1 MDYDFQ
7 VGQKYEVTFAGKVR
21 GVFEV
26 KHEEG
31 EYFLQRLQV
40 GGWSEWR
47 GTYTSWSGHFDSLEA
62 LNWSISSSTTM
73 LLVEDEP
80 VTEYKIMSKDEYAE
94 FTAKTFKGLQ
104 SLMKGKNDDYAEG
117 SDFFANF
124 RQAEEYG
131 VDPLKGLFVRMGDKQ
146 SRIKAWCRRGDLKVK
161 GEGLVDS
168 LLDNIGYSM
177 LALAYIEECHRN
189 GVDVDQRVVGHV
201 LGFKDED

>member
-1 MDYDFQ
+1 M
-7 VGQKYEVTFAGKVR
+7 GK
-21 GVFEV
+21 
-26 KHEEG
+26 
-31 EYFLQRLQV
+31 
-40 GGWSEWR
+40 
-47 GTYTSWSGHFDSLEA
+47 
-62 LNWSISSSTTM
+62 
-73 LLVEDEP
+73 P
-80 VTEYKIMSKDEYAE
+80 EYKIMSKDEYAE

>member
-7 VGQKYEVTFAGKVR
+7 VGQKYEVTFAGVVR

-31 EYFLQRLQV
+31 EYFLQRLDRPGV
-40 GGWSEWR
+40 FD
-47 GTYTSWSGHFDSLEA
+47 TWSGKFDSLWM

-73 LLVEDEP
+73 QLVEDEP

-131 VDPLKGLFVRMGDKQ
+131 VDPLKGLFIRMGDKQ

-189 GVDVDQRVVGHV
+189 GVDVDQRVVGHI

>member
-7 VGQKYEVTFAGKVR
+7 VGQKYEVTFAGVVR

-31 EYFLQRLQV
+31 EYFLQRLDRPGV
-40 GGWSEWR
+40 FD
-47 GTYTSWSGHFDSLEA
+47 TWSGKFDSLWM

-73 LLVEDEP
+73 QLVEDEP

-189 GVDVDQRVVGHV
+189 GVDVDQRVVGHI